1 MSASAAFAA
10 EDADMTAA
18 ADNDDNDDIVAS
30 VDKESS
36 LGSKEAKNDVLKASQ
51 EITPENINQ
60 YVDKNGVINTTADEI
75 TFKGNF
81 NGNASLNKITVAN
94 NNTKIIGENAVFNNI
109 SFYINASGVNII
121 GTNGLK
127 FVQEKEDSYVI
138 NVNNAD
144 NIEINGI
151 TVYYSSTKTTQSMNY
166 GHIAIL
172 FDNSKDFQ
180 LINSVINYYAIANK
194 TTFSNALRITHS
206 NGMIKNNKFNITSS
220 LLDIEWY
227 MGGLSRSGG
236 IYINNMGD
244 EGTTHFEDNTIDFKD
259 NMAFGYYPTLYVLEV
274 VDGGHDI
281 VINNNNIT
289 AISNSEGNI
298 YLYAVKITADN
309 FLIGNN
315 NISVSSQNY
324 ANGIDVEGP
333 AFGVI
338 KYNNIK
344 ATATNSAYSIYSGM
358 NGKDTNITIIGN
370 HLIAE
375 SYFACGIEAA
385 GNVTI
390 GSKDHPTRD
399 NNTIVTFGNYTVG
412 IASNAKSLNV
422 FGNTIVSVGS
432 NYGEIPVGDSFGAET
447 AGIKVMPGWSSPS
460 VNALI
465 SDNKIASSNKALSFI
480 MSDNI
485 VASNNLIVVTRYNSN
500 NASDL
505 IGIYADSV
513 SNLTL
518 NTNNV
523 TYVGSTN
530 GSAKDRAVQ
539 IIASPNANINN
550 NNFTINLVSCD
561 IDWNAPNAPVVF
573 SEGIEIKGSDNAKF
587 TNNMINIT
595 SDEFCIIDKKYGVG
609 YDTIYGMD
617 VNSNNILIAG
627 NKIGI
632 AGGNYS
638 YAIVASG
645 NFNISKNNITVDPN
659 GPYANGI
666 NIEGPANGVIE
677 NNNINVKANDVG
689 TAYPIYGGMANPKDM
704 VINIKNNN
712 ISGDGYFVCGIETAG
727 KEITVENNNIDLTG
741 NYTMGIG
748 SVADKLVATNN
759 NISAQGSNVG
769 NLSIWDGMGVETVG
783 IKSLRGNVVIND
795 NNITSTDKNISV
807 SNVEGTILV
816 NNLTKAYNA
825 DYTFQITILGID
837 GKGVANTN
845 ITLTVDGVKITKT
858 TDANGTITL
867 TNKEVSA
874 IGAHTVSISNPVT
887 NETVNAVINIVS
899 RIAEN
904 SDVKM
909 YYYDGTAF
917 RVRALDDNG
926 NPVGAGETVII
937 TVGSKAYEVKT
948 DANGY
953 ASLVIKQLPKTYT
966 VTATYKGVTTENK
979 VQVKQVLKT
988 SNVKVKK
995 SSKKLV
1001 LKAKLVNKL
1010 KGKKIT
1016 FKFNGKKYAAKTNKK
1031 GVAAVKLG
1039 KKVIKKLKAGKKYAF
1054 KAIFVK
1060 DAVKGKV
1067 VVKK

>member
-10 EDADMTAA
+10 EDADIAA
-18 ADNDDNDDIVAS
+18 AVDNDGNDDVVDS

-36 LGSKEAKNDVLKASQ
+36 LSSKEAKNDVLKAPQ
-51 EITPENINQ
+51 EITPDNINQ
-60 YVDKNGVINTTADEI
+60 YVDKNGVMNKTLSEIEFKGTFNGNSTFKEI
-75 TFKGNF
+75 TFN
-81 NGNASLNKITVAN
+81 NGTKITGDA
-94 NNTKIIGENAVFNNI
+94 TFNNI
-109 SFYINASGVNII
+109 SFYFNRTNSNISI
-121 GTNGLK
+121 TGLK
-127 FVQEKEDSYVI
+127 FVQENGEYAIRVFKA
-138 NVNNAD
+138 NA
-144 NIEINGI
+144 
-151 TVYYSSTKTTQSMNY
+151 VSMNDLTVDY
-166 GHIAIL
+166 KRLETPDISTFALNAISL
-172 FDNSKDFQ
+172 NEIKN
-180 LINSVINYYAIANK
+180 ITMENCIINYNNIITNNTSYFA
-194 TTFSNALRITHS
+194 ALEIIQHDIDAVGLIR
-206 NGMIKNNKFNITSS
+206 NNKFNINSTLLEVEWTPALSYERSS
-220 LLDIEWY
+220 GIQIRGFEGRLD
-227 MGGLSRSGG
+227 
-236 IYINNMGD
+236 
-244 EGTTHFEDNTIDFKD
+244 FEENDVNFVDNGVYG
-259 NMAFGYYPTLYVLEV
+259 NYPTLYVLNIYNSNNIFV
-274 VDGGHDI
+274 T
-281 VINNNNIT
+281 NNNIT
-289 AISNSEGNI
+289 AKSSSKNQT
-298 YLYAVKITADN
+298 YLYGIKIEGTDN
-309 FLIGNN
+309 FNIGKN

-333 AFGVI
+333 ALGI
-338 KYNNIK
+338 IEYNNINT
-344 ATATNSAYSIYSGM
+344 TATNSAYSIYSGM
-358 NGKDTNITIIGN
+358 NGVDTKITIIGN
-370 HLIAE
+370 HLITD

-390 GSKDHPTRD
+390 GSKDNPTRD

-412 IASNAKSLNV
+412 IASNAKNLNV

-432 NYGEIPVGDSFGAET
+432 NYGDTYVGDSFGAET
-447 AGIKVMPGWSSPS
+447 AGIKIMPGWASPS
-460 VNALI
+460 VNAVI
-465 SDNKIASSNKALSFI
+465 SDNKIGSSNKAFSFI

-500 NASDL
+500 NATDL
-505 IGIYADSV
+505 IGIYADAV

-518 NTNNV
+518 NNNNV

-561 IDWNAPNAPVVF
+561 IDWYAPNAPVVF

-587 TNNMINIT
+587 TNNIINIT
-595 SDEFCIIDKKYGVG
+595 SDEFCIIDKNYGAG
-609 YDTIYGMD
+609 YDTIYGID
-617 VNSNNILIAG
+617 VNSNNILIAD
-627 NKIGI
+627 NKIDI

-638 YAIVASG
+638 YALVASG
-645 NFNISKNNITVDPN
+645 KFNISKNNITVEPN

-689 TAYPIYGGMANPKDM
+689 TAYPIYGGMANPDNM
-704 VINIKNNN
+704 VIDIKNNN

-769 NLSIWDGMGVETVG
+769 NLSIWEGMGVETVG

-816 NNLTKAYNA
+816 NNLTKAYGA

-874 IGAHTVSISNPVT
+874 IGTHTVSISNPVT

-953 ASLVIKQLPKTYT
+953 ASLVIKELPKTYA

>member
-10 EDADMTAA
+10 EDADIAAA
-18 ADNDDNDDIVAS
+18 ADSDDNDDIVAS
-30 VDKESS
+30 VDKESL

-60 YVDKNGVINTTADEI
+60 YVDKNGVMNTTLSEIEFKGTFNGNTTFKEI
-75 TFKGNF
+75 TFN
-81 NGNASLNKITVAN
+81 NGTKITGDA
-94 NNTKIIGENAVFNNI
+94 TFNNI
-109 SFYINASGVNII
+109 SFYFNKTDSNISI
-121 GTNGLK
+121 TGIK
-127 FVQEKEDSYVI
+127 FVQENGEYAIRVS
-138 NVNNAD
+138 NA
-144 NIEINGI
+144 
-151 TVYYSSTKTTQSMNY
+151 TAVSMNDLNIDY
-166 GHIAIL
+166 KHLTPVTSSKGFYAIAI
-172 FDNSKDFQ
+172 DDIKN
-180 LINSVINYYAIANK
+180 ITIENCVINYDNVITDMNY
-194 TTFSNALRITHS
+194 FYSALRILQVDVEDAVAV
-206 NGMIKNNKFNITSS
+206 IRNNKFNINSNLMQVNWPDPGRSS
-220 LLDIEWY
+220 
-227 MGGLSRSGG
+227 G
-236 IYINNMGD
+236 IKVVNFKGRFDFDKNDVNFM
-244 EGTTHFEDNTIDFKD
+244 DNGVYG
-259 NMAFGYYPTLYVLEV
+259 NYPTLYVL
-274 VDGGHDI
+274 DI
-281 VINNNNIT
+281 FNGNNIFVTNNNIT
-289 AISNSEGNI
+289 AKSSSKNQTYLHGIKIEGADSFNI
-298 YLYAVKITADN
+298 GK
-309 FLIGNN
+309 N

-324 ANGIDVEGP
+324 ANGIDIEGP
-333 AFGVI
+333 AVGIVE
-338 KYNNIK
+338 YNNINT
-344 ATATNSAYSIYSGM
+344 TATNSAYSIYSGM
-358 NGKDTNITIIGN
+358 NGVDTKITIIGN
-370 HLIAE
+370 HLITD

-412 IASNAKSLNV
+412 IASNAKNLNV

-432 NYGEIPVGDSFGAET
+432 NYGDTYVGDSFGAET
-447 AGIKVMPGWSSPS
+447 AGIKIMPGWASPS
-460 VNALI
+460 VNAVI
-465 SDNKIASSNKALSFI
+465 SDNKIGSSNKALSFI

-500 NASDL
+500 NATDL
-505 IGIYADSV
+505 IGIYADAV

-518 NTNNV
+518 NNNNV

-561 IDWNAPNAPVVF
+561 IDWYAPNAPVVF

-587 TNNMINIT
+587 TNNIINIT
-595 SDEFCIIDKKYGVG
+595 SDEFCIIDKQYGAG
-609 YDTIYGMD
+609 FDTIYGID
-617 VNSNNILIAG
+617 VNSNNILIAD
-627 NKIGI
+627 NKIDI

-638 YAIVASG
+638 YALVASG
-645 NFNISKNNITVDPN
+645 KFNISKNNITVEPN

-677 NNNINVKANDVG
+677 NNNINVKANDIG
-689 TAYPIYGGMANPKDM
+689 TAYPIYGGMANPDNM
-704 VINIKNNN
+704 IIDIKNNN

-769 NLSIWDGMGVETVG
+769 NLSIWEGMGVETVG

-874 IGAHTVSISNPVT
+874 IGTHTVSISNPVT

-953 ASLVIKQLPKTYT
+953 ASLVIKELPKTYT

-1031 GVAAVKLG
+1031 GIAAVKLG

>member
-1 MSASAAFAA
+1 
-10 EDADMTAA
+10 
-18 ADNDDNDDIVAS
+18 
-30 VDKESS
+30 
-36 LGSKEAKNDVLKASQ
+36 
-51 EITPENINQ
+51 
-60 YVDKNGVINTTADEI
+60 
-75 TFKGNF
+75 
-81 NGNASLNKITVAN
+81 
-94 NNTKIIGENAVFNNI
+94 
-109 SFYINASGVNII
+109 
-121 GTNGLK
+121 
-127 FVQEKEDSYVI
+127 
-138 NVNNAD
+138 
-144 NIEINGI
+144 
-151 TVYYSSTKTTQSMNY
+151 
-166 GHIAIL
+166 
-172 FDNSKDFQ
+172 
-180 LINSVINYYAIANK
+180 
-194 TTFSNALRITHS
+194 
-206 NGMIKNNKFNITSS
+206 
-220 LLDIEWY
+220 
-227 MGGLSRSGG
+227 
-236 IYINNMGD
+236 
-244 EGTTHFEDNTIDFKD
+244 
-259 NMAFGYYPTLYVLEV
+259 
-274 VDGGHDI
+274 
-281 VINNNNIT
+281 
-289 AISNSEGNI
+289 
-298 YLYAVKITADN
+298 
-309 FLIGNN
+309 
-315 NISVSSQNY
+315 
-324 ANGIDVEGP
+324 
-333 AFGVI
+333 
-338 KYNNIK
+338 
-344 ATATNSAYSIYSGM
+344 
-358 NGKDTNITIIGN
+358 
-370 HLIAE
+370 
-375 SYFACGIEAA
+375 
-385 GNVTI
+385 
-390 GSKDHPTRD
+390 
-399 NNTIVTFGNYTVG
+399 
-412 IASNAKSLNV
+412 
-422 FGNTIVSVGS
+422 
-432 NYGEIPVGDSFGAET
+432 
-447 AGIKVMPGWSSPS
+447 
-460 VNALI
+460 
-465 SDNKIASSNKALSFI
+465 
-480 MSDNI
+480 
-485 VASNNLIVVTRYNSN
+485 
-500 NASDL
+500 
-505 IGIYADSV
+505 
-513 SNLTL
+513 
-518 NTNNV
+518 
-523 TYVGSTN
+523 
-530 GSAKDRAVQ
+530 
-539 IIASPNANINN
+539 
-550 NNFTINLVSCD
+550 
-561 IDWNAPNAPVVF
+561 
-573 SEGIEIKGSDNAKF
+573 
-587 TNNMINIT
+587 
-595 SDEFCIIDKKYGVG
+595 
-609 YDTIYGMD
+609 
-617 VNSNNILIAG
+617 
-627 NKIGI
+627 
-632 AGGNYS
+632 
-638 YAIVASG
+638 
-645 NFNISKNNITVDPN
+645 
-659 GPYANGI
+659 
-666 NIEGPANGVIE
+666 
-677 NNNINVKANDVG
+677 
-689 TAYPIYGGMANPKDM
+689 MANPDNM
-704 VINIKNNN
+704 IIDIKNNN

-769 NLSIWDGMGVETVG
+769 NLSIWEGMGVETVG

-874 IGAHTVSISNPVT
+874 IGTHTVSISNPVT

-953 ASLVIKQLPKTYT
+953 ASLVIKELPKTYT

-1031 GVAAVKLG
+1031 GIAAVKLG

>member
-1 MSASAAFAA
+1 MSVSAAFAA
-10 EDADMTAA
+10 EDADIAAA

-60 YVDKNGVINTTADEI
+60 YVDKNGVMNTTLGEI
-75 TFKGNF
+75 TFRGTF
-81 NGNASLNKITVAN
+81 NGNSTFKEITFNNGTKITGDA
-94 NNTKIIGENAVFNNI
+94 TFNNI
-109 SFYINASGVNII
+109 SFYFNKTNSNISI
-121 GTNGLK
+121 TGIK
-127 FVQEKEDSYVI
+127 FVQEKGEYAIRVS
-138 NVNNAD
+138 NAT
-144 NIEINGI
+144 
-151 TVYYSSTKTTQSMNY
+151 TVSMNDLNIDY
-166 GHIAIL
+166 KHLTPATSSKGFYAIAIE
-172 FDNSKDFQ
+172 DIKN
-180 LINSVINYYAIANK
+180 ITIENCVINYNNVITDMNY
-194 TTFSNALRITHS
+194 FYSALRIFQVDVEDA
-206 NGMIKNNKFNITSS
+206 IALIRNNKFNINSTLMQVNWPDPGHSS
-220 LLDIEWY
+220 
-227 MGGLSRSGG
+227 G
-236 IYINNMGD
+236 IKVVNFKGRFDFDKNDVNFM
-244 EGTTHFEDNTIDFKD
+244 DNGVYG
-259 NMAFGYYPTLYVLEV
+259 NYPTLYVL
-274 VDGGHDI
+274 DI
-281 VINNNNIT
+281 FNGNNIFVTNNNIT
-289 AISNSEGNI
+289 AKSSSKNQT
-298 YLYAVKITADN
+298 YLYGIKIEGADN
-309 FLIGNN
+309 FNIGKN

-324 ANGIDVEGP
+324 ANGIDIEGP
-333 AFGVI
+333 ASLGIVE
-338 KYNNIK
+338 YNNIN
-344 ATATNSAYSIYSGM
+344 TNATNSAYSIYSGM
-358 NGKDTNITIIGN
+358 NGVDTKITIIGN
-370 HLIAE
+370 HLITD

-412 IASNAKSLNV
+412 IASNAKNLNV

-432 NYGEIPVGDSFGAET
+432 NYGETPVGDSFGAET
-447 AGIKVMPGWSSPS
+447 AGIKIMPGWSSPS
-460 VNALI
+460 VNAVI
-465 SDNKIASSNKALSFI
+465 SDNKIGSSNKALSFI

-500 NASDL
+500 NATDL

-518 NTNNV
+518 NNNNV

-561 IDWNAPNAPVVF
+561 IDWYAPNAPVVF

-587 TNNMINIT
+587 TNNIINIT
-595 SDEFCIIDKKYGVG
+595 SDEFCIIDKTYGVG
-609 YDTIYGMD
+609 YDTIYGID
-617 VNSNNILIAG
+617 VNSNNILIAD
-627 NKIGI
+627 NKIDI

-638 YAIVASG
+638 YALVASG
-645 NFNISKNNITVDPN
+645 KFNISKNNITVEPN

-677 NNNINVKANDVG
+677 NNNINVKANDIG
-689 TAYPIYGGMANPKDM
+689 TAYPIYGGMANPDNM
-704 VINIKNNN
+704 VIDIKNNN

-769 NLSIWDGMGVETVG
+769 NLSIWEGMGVETVG

-953 ASLVIKQLPKTYT
+953 ASLVIKELPKTYT

-1016 FKFNGKKYAAKTNKK
+1016 FKFNGKKYTAKTNKK

>member
-10 EDADMTAA
+10 EDADIAA
-18 ADNDDNDDIVAS
+18 AVDNDDNDDIVAS
-30 VDKESS
+30 IDKESS

-60 YVDKNGVINTTADEI
+60 YVDKDGVINATADEI

-94 NNTKIIGENAVFNNI
+94 NDTKIIGENAVFNNI

-151 TVYYSSTKTTQSMNY
+151 TVFYKSTKTAQTMNY

-194 TTFSNALRITHS
+194 TTYSNVIRITDS
-206 NGMIKNNKFNITSS
+206 NGVIKNNKFNITSS
-220 LLDIEWY
+220 LLDVDWY
-227 MGGLSRSGG
+227 PPACFSSG
-236 IYINNMGD
+236 IYINNIKNK
-244 EGTTHFEDNTIDFKD
+244 GTTTFEDNTIDFKD
-259 NMAFGYYPTLYVLEV
+259 NGAFGSFPTFYVLEV
-274 VDGGHDI
+274 FDGGQDI
-281 VINNNNIT
+281 VIINNNIT
-289 AISNSEGNI
+289 AISTSEGDI
-298 YLYAVKITADN
+298 YLHAVKITADN
-309 FLIGNN
+309 FLIENN
-315 NISVSSQNY
+315 NISVSSKNY

-333 AFGVI
+333 AFGI
-338 KYNNIK
+338 IGYNNIN

-358 NGKDTNITIIGN
+358 NGEDTKITIIGN
-370 HLIAE
+370 QLIAD

-399 NNTIVTFGNYTVG
+399 NNTIVVFGNYTVG
-412 IASNAKSLNV
+412 IASNAKNLNV

-432 NYGEIPVGDSFGAET
+432 NYGDTYVGDSFGAET
-447 AGIKVMPGWSSPS
+447 AGIKIMPGWSSPS
-460 VNALI
+460 VNAVI
-465 SDNKIASSNKALSFI
+465 SDNKIGSSNKALSFI
-480 MSDNI
+480 KSDNI
-485 VASNNLIVVTRYNSN
+485 VASNNVIVVTRYNSN
-500 NASDL
+500 NATDL

-518 NTNNV
+518 NNNNV

-561 IDWNAPNAPVVF
+561 IDWYAPNAPVVF

-587 TNNMINIT
+587 TNNIINIT
-595 SDEFCIIDKKYGVG
+595 SDEFCIIDKKYGAG
-609 YDTIYGMD
+609 YDTIYGID
-617 VNSNNILIAG
+617 VNSNNILIAD
-627 NKIGI
+627 NKIDI

-638 YAIVASG
+638 YALVASG
-645 NFNISKNNITVDPN
+645 KFNISKNNITVEPN

-677 NNNINVKANDVG
+677 NNNINVKANDIG
-689 TAYPIYGGMANPKDM
+689 TAYPIYGGMANPDNM
-704 VINIKNNN
+704 VIDIKNNN

-769 NLSIWDGMGVETVG
+769 NLSIWEGMGVETVG

-816 NNLTKAYNA
+816 NNLTKAYGA

-874 IGAHTVSISNPVT
+874 IGTHTVSISNPVT

-953 ASLVIKQLPKTYT
+953 ASLVIKELPKTYT